1 MVVCRKDEATRDERE
16 SPELLE
22 MVARAREDLA
32 DRLDVEPDDLE
43 ILAASEVVWPDES
56 LGCPAPGKKYA
67 SQTREGYFIRLRFE
81 ERVYRY
87 HAARGGAPFRCD
99 R

>member
-1 MVVCRKDEATRDERE
+1 
-16 SPELLE
+16 
-22 MVARAREDLA
+22 MVAEAREHLA
-32 DRLDVEPDDLE
+32 KKLKVEPDGIEL
-43 ILAASEVVWPDES
+43 IAASEVVWPDES

-67 SQTREGYFIRLRFE
+67 SRAREGYLIRLRFE